1 VKITE
6 ASVRS
11 FATTESFARGYK
23 LFQSGAVYDTFRQE
37 NVITGKCEGNSAPYY
52 HIRVRIDEG
61 GIHESSCTCPYDWG
75 GICKH
80 IIALALTYIHNP
92 DAFNEQ
98 KRVDELLAG
107 LDKKSLV
114 SLIDQLITEKPEL
127 YFWLQNVIETP
138 MVNGKLAQ
146 CHSRRKTPVSQTE
159 YRRQIQNILHS
170 LDGRRRSEAYWM
182 MDGMVSQLQ
191 DVRNTAHAFLNA
203 GDADGAL
210 VILAALITEVTDRYD
225 EFDDSDGE
233 LGRFLEELT
242 LPLMEA
248 ILSADLS
255 KSKRKQLEKE
265 LEPMVNDL
273 SDIGIEQFDIIL
285 TALVEGWTVDQSI
298 DLGEISEAD
307 SILVAAWLN
316 VLERQGR
323 LAEFLQICLETGQY
337 LRYIL
342 KQIELGNYEQA
353 VSIAWNNL
361 TQADEALLIAKK
373 LRDAGHLKD
382 ALDLAEKGLLLDGS
396 KHILGNWLGPMEESL
411 GWREKALQAYHAAF
425 ESLPSLEL
433 YQTLKT
439 LGEKDWETMKPVLMS
454 VFNGDRFEN
463 TLVDIYLI
471 EEEWDAAI
479 AVADRIGDWQ
489 YDLLEK
495 VVDRVISFRQD
506 WAIQACQKQAQ
517 LLISKTNSKYYAIAG
532 QWLAKVKQAYLSSQR
547 KAEWQ
552 AYLDGLKSTYS
563 RRPALQAELRK
574 L

>member
-1 VKITE
+1 
-6 ASVRS
+6 
-11 FATTESFARGYK
+11 
-23 LFQSGAVYDTFRQE
+23 
-37 NVITGKCEGNSAPYY
+37 
-52 HIRVRIDEG
+52 VRIDEG

-298 DLGEISEAD
+298 DLGEVSEAD